1 MRRALCVGIDLYP
14 SGSLHGCVSDA
25 DRMANVLARHADD
38 SPNFDCRKMVA
49 PNPGNSDVVTTATLR
64 QAVEE
69 LFKHDAEVALF
80 HFSGHGTFNNLD
92 GYLVTQDAKRW
103 NEGVPMSQVLNAAN
117 MSPATEVV
125 ILLDCC
131 FSGNFGNLPAID
143 NKKVMLREGVS
154 ILTASRGDQ
163 PSVEAGGGGVFKSLV
178 VDALSGGAA
187 DLMGDVSAPAV

>member
-163 PSVEAGGGGVFKSLV
+163 PSVEAGGGGVFTSLV

-187 DLMGDVSAPAV
+187 DLMGEVSAPAV